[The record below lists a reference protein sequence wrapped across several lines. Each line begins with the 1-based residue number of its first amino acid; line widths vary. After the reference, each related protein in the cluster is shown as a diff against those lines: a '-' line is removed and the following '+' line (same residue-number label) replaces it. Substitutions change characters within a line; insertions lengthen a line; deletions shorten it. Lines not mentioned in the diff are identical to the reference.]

1 MTQWYMTAAG
11 ATTNDGTSFAKAFAL
26 SNFATFCTANVVAGD
41 TIHVDAETLAQSASI
56 TVPAGV
62 TLTGDS
68 ETTTVFSG
76 AFSGAMVKVA
86 VSTATAMTV
95 LENLTVKTSYES
107 GSLLT
112 NVGTPSLS
120 YPTYVNN
127 AVFVVTASSESIPLN
142 TAPVRGVD
150 VTRDSAVGGNSKFDG
165 FVFNNVTWINGFN
178 ILDMGNTQLGCSFV
192 NNTFSLPAT
201 TVSGG
206 SYARAIITGSLG
218 SPTIYVTNCTITG
231 NVNPT
236 NGCSVEALVCQT
248 ASGSTGNPLI
258 VVNGLNMTLTDS
270 TTPGTP
276 CYAFCCGKTTGATY
290 TPVIRLEGVINL
302 DLSGLTS
309 VSPGIGY
316 PVVSATNYSGP
327 GVLDLY
333 TCTMYLQGQLD
344 GTTAILAN
352 TSATIV
358 AGPKGATLMNFG
370 VQPWQTGSSM
380 LYAYGVVN
388 GGANTN
394 ITFIPAVASISP
406 SSGPVTG
413 GTTVTISLTGSTTGS
428 ITGVNFGASAATGV
442 HQGLTVTGTLTPD
455 ATGEYIYTSPT
466 VYTRKDGAYQ
476 IAYDAVGD
484 AWDIIV
490 TGMLI
495 GYGYLWTS
503 QTMLGS
509 YAAGDQ
515 GGGVGTATVSL
526 SQTITAVSPAR
537 SPGMV
542 DVTVTTSGGVSQA
555 VAADE
560 YTYTHFGPPVET
572 RTPNVPN
579 VQNVPNVPTI

>member
-95 LENLTVKTSYES
+95 LENLTVKTSYS
-107 GSLLT
+107 FGSLLT

-127 AVFVVTASSESIPLN
+127 AVFDGTASIDCIPL
-142 TAPVRGVD
+142 
-150 VTRDSAVGGNSKFDG
+150 NSKFDG
-165 FVFNNVTWINGFN
+165 FVFNNVTWINGFD
-178 ILDMGNTQLGCSFV
+178 ILNMGNTQLGCSFV

-201 TVSGG
+201 TVSISGN
-206 SYARAIITGSLG
+206 YTRAIITGSLG

-236 NGCSVEALVCQT
+236 NGCGVEALVCQT
-248 ASGSTGNPLI
+248 ASGSTGNTLI

-276 CYAFCCGKTTGATY
+276 CYAFCCGQITGVTY

-316 PVVSATNYSGP
+316 PVVSQTNYTGP

-380 LYAYGVVN
+380 LYAYGVVD

-442 HQGLTVTGTLTPD
+442 QQGLTVTGTLTPD

-484 AWDIIV
+484 AWGIIV

-509 YAAGDQ
+509 YATGDQ

-560 YTYTHFGPPVET
+560 YTYTHFGPPVGT

-579 VQNVPNVPTI
+579 VPTI